1 MATIPP
7 PLADARPLPV
17 SWVLQEADSELE
29 LSVRRLYDKERVGST
44 SVRCDWGQRPVTTQ
58 AWWQLQPTSPDT
70 APGGAHEVSWPL
82 SHVPTEW
89 GCLYIPIAMSPSSGK
104 DCSQMPMALCE
115 VMLNKGDIPQRAD
128 HRRLP
133 TNGLPGN
140 QGNQCFL
147 EGNSGHRIYTWP
159 AKAMHLRDCIRYPNA
174 FRDPGFKD
182 FPLHPS
188 CRRGL
193 FAIRVED
200 PSPAVDCSRWVGERR
215 CGVIGI
221 NQSQFKSWLSQ
232 TGSYVTWGGRLQILH
247 EDHKSER
254 LLSI

>member
-1 MATIPP
+1 
-7 PLADARPLPV
+7 
-17 SWVLQEADSELE
+17 
-29 LSVRRLYDKERVGST
+29 
-44 SVRCDWGQRPVTTQ
+44 
-58 AWWQLQPTSPDT
+58 
-70 APGGAHEVSWPL
+70 
-82 SHVPTEW
+82 
-89 GCLYIPIAMSPSSGK
+89 
-104 DCSQMPMALCE
+104 MPMALCE

-147 EGNSGHRIYTWP
+147 EGNSGHHIYTCP
-159 AKAMHLRDCIRYPNA
+159 AKAMRLRDCIRYPNA

-193 FAIRVED
+193 FAIREED

-215 CGVIGI
+215 RGVIGV

-254 LLSI
+254 LLSIYYGPVTVLTALRALSSLIGCLLSYRQQYLLSSFATWVGELTNRRSKWACTQRASHGRQFALQPRPAITLLIVVITAPIHSVFAMCTQSVRHYST